1 MFIGLDK
8 IELLDGLI
16 VFNIWFFLLSLLI
29 VAEFFCSWYASYRK
43 TGWKLNI
50 WHLNLFLGYILPC
63 VIMYPFASSEM
74 NFITAGT
81 AYIRFSPYVEEAFFI
96 SFVGYLSVL
105 LGKEIYVHL
114 RHECGHF
121 NLFSKII
128 LTNIQYTTALYLW
141 CVLCVM
147 FLVSA
152 FFLGLQ
158 EGLLFNARGWFF
170 TNPAYRPI
178 GNFMTGIYALA
189 FSYIGMRLLSGIGGK
204 WDKYLLLT
212 LFLLSISWGSRGL
225 TFSTLV
231 GLFFYWYYLNPS
243 FSFKKIFGV
252 GALILFSVML
262 LGVFRG
268 QNGIQ
273 ENVVNSIFTAGM
285 QIFYGNTFSDGRD
298 FAWMLSGFDGTYQM
312 GKTYISGVF
321 SFLPSELFPWR
332 REFAIGP
339 YTLELAGV
347 LNENGEH
354 PGLRGG
360 LFFEMF
366 FNFSYIGV
374 IALGSL
380 WGYFLARADQGMRYH
395 VENGRSIINGYIA
408 GLPIFFLGVLMVSA
422 GSFAMYVFFTF
433 HLISIFIN
441 SILHRRS

>member
-1 MFIGLDK
+1 MFVGLEK
-8 IELLDGLI
+8 IELLDGLLYFNPYFLFFSVI
-16 VFNIWFFLLSLLI
+16 VVIHF
-29 VAEFFCSWYASYRK
+29 VYSWYSSYKK
-43 TGWKLNI
+43 TGWKVDV
-50 WHLNLFLGYILPC
+50 WHITLFQMYILPC
-63 VIMYPFASSEM
+63 VLLYPFFSSEM
-74 NFITAGT
+74 NFLTTGI
-81 AYIRFSPYVEEAFFI
+81 AYLQYASYVEEAFFI
-96 SFVGYLSVL
+96 SLIGYLSIL
-105 LGKEIYVHL
+105 LGKECYLHSRHGYVQ
-114 RHECGHF
+114 F
-121 NLFSKII
+121 NLFSRIV
-128 LTNIQYTTALYLW
+128 LTNIQHSAALYFW
-141 CVLCVM
+141 GVLCILFFVGVS
-147 FLVSA
+147 FLA
-152 FFLGLQ
+152 LR
-158 EGLLFNARGWFF
+158 EGILFNGRGWFL
-170 TNPAYRPI
+170 THPSYRPI
-178 GNFMTGIYALA
+178 GNFMTGIYGLC
-189 FSYIGMRLLSGIGGK
+189 FLYIGIRFLSGIGKK
-204 WDKYLLLT
+204 WDKYLLLV
-212 LFLLSISWGSRGL
+212 LFVLSFSWGARGL
-225 TFSTLV
+225 TFNTLI
-231 GLFFYWYYLNPS
+231 GLFFYWCYLNLS
-243 FSFKKIFGV
+243 VSFKKIFGV

-273 ENVVNSIFTAGM
+273 ENAVNSIITAGM